1 MTKAPEGAPYGQ
13 PSVRLASSPA
23 TAAESIVSGG
33 GASRGVRAL
42 AALAAGRAIVV
53 DMNETAV
60 LKRPSLRER
69 RRAAGITLQAV
80 AERAGVS
87 YSMVQLLDR
96 GYQPGRSEVRGKVL
110 AALEQLEGH
119 EPAEAA

>member
-1 MTKAPEGAPYGQ
+1 
-13 PSVRLASSPA
+13 
-23 TAAESIVSGG
+23 
-33 GASRGVRAL
+33 
-42 AALAAGRAIVV
+42 
-53 DMNETAV
+53 MNETAV